1 MRVGTVTNACST
13 GATRVGRKRRLNVP
27 ESPMFNLIRAS
38 NAHFSAQV
46 NVSVRV
52 IRLFDT
58 LAFDH
63 GARTRADTF
72 WSPAGG

>member
-1 MRVGTVTNACST
+1 
-13 GATRVGRKRRLNVP
+13 
-27 ESPMFNLIRAS
+27 MFNLIRAS